1 MKALIL
7 NTMGNSDEAFALAKT
22 ALRNDMKS
30 HVCWHVYGLL
40 WRSQKNFD
48 EAIRAYRMALNLEP
62 ESPQILRD
70 LSLLQVQ
77 MRDFGGYVQS
87 RHKML
92 LKREGFRQNWTALA
106 IAHHLNGD
114 LKEAERVLK
123 LFEGTLKM
131 EPSVRDIE
139 HNEAVLYR
147 NTIIAEMGDTER
159 ALEHLESIEKK
170 TLDKTAAM
178 EMRAQYLLRLK
189 KMEDAEEAYRALIA
203 RNGENREYY
212 NGLEQAL
219 EITKDDKQRRRDL
232 YAELV
237 EKDEAVDAAR
247 RIPLDFLEG
256 KDLCNS
262 IGFWS

>member
-7 NTMGNSDEAFALAKT
+7 NTIGNSDEAFALAKV

-40 WRSQKNFD
+40 WRSQKNFE

-77 MRDFGGYVQS
+77 MRDYTGYVQS

-106 IAHHLNGD
+106 VAHHLNGD
-114 LKEAERVLK
+114 LKEAERVLN
-123 LFEGTLKM
+123 LFEGTLKV
-131 EPSVRDIE
+131 EPSVRDVE
-139 HNEAVLYR
+139 HNEAMLYR
-147 NTIIAEMGDTER
+147 NTVIAETGEMER
-159 ALEHLESIEKK
+159 ALEHLDNIEKK
-170 TLDKTAAM
+170 TLDRTSVM
-178 EMRAQYLLRLK
+178 EMRAHYLLRL
-189 KMEDAEEAYRALIA
+189 ERRQDAAIAFRALLA
-203 RNGENREYY
+203 RNGERRAYY
-212 NGLEQAL
+212 QGLEEAL
-219 EITKDDKQRRRDL
+219 ELKRSDIQSRRNLYEELAQQDDT
-232 YAELV
+232 
-237 EKDEAVDAAR
+237 VDAAR

-256 KDLCNS
+256 TSSL
-262 IGFWS
+262 

>member
-7 NTMGNSDEAFALAKT
+7 NTMGNSDEAFTLAKT

-48 EAIRAYRMALNLEP
+48 EAMRAYRMALNLEP

-77 MRDFGGYVQS
+77 MRDFSGYVQS

-123 LFEGTLKM
+123 LYEDTLKM
-131 EPSVRDIE
+131 EPSIRDIE

-147 NTIIAEMGDTER
+147 NTVIHEQGDTER
-159 ALEHLESIEKK
+159 ALEHLDSIEKK
-170 TLDKTAAM
+170 TLDRTALM
-178 EMRAQYLLRLK
+178 EMRARYLLQLGK
-189 KMEDAEEAYRALIA
+189 SAEAEAAYRALIA
-203 RNGENREYY
+203 RNGENRAYFDQLE
-212 NGLEQAL
+212 GVLRLEQTDIPKRKELYGELAD
-219 EITKDDKQRRRDL
+219 KDKTS
-232 YAELV
+232 
-237 EKDEAVDAAR
+237 DAPR

-256 KDLCNS
+256 RDCFQRS
-262 IGFWS
+262 VA